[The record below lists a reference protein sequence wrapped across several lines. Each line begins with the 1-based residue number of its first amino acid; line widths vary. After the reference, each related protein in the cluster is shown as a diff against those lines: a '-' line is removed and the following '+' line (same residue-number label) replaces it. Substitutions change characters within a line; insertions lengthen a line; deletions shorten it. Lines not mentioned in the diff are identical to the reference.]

1 MIKTAIGLYLIYIS
15 QILLGIAVFIFIF
28 NYSDKLQSGDITLSG
43 DINKTISVSV
53 EPTCTEIIEIKKAVK

>member
-28 NYSDKLQSGDITLSG
+28 NYIRERRK
-43 DINKTISVSV
+43 
-53 EPTCTEIIEIKKAVK
+53 